1 MSVSVVNAKA
11 DVLRAA
17 AALAANCNAAKGLQD
32 VLKSNLGPRGTVKM
46 LVGGA
51 GQLKLTKDGC
61 VLLHEMQIQH
71 PTASLIAR
79 AATAQDEVTGDGTT
93 SAVLFIGELL
103 RQSERFIAEGVH
115 PRLLCAGF
123 DKARQR
129 TLELLDEMRVNVS
142 VSPRPDR
149 ELLLSVARS
158 SLRTKL
164 PSPLADRLSDDLVE
178 AIGCLYREGEPLDLF
193 MVEVLH
199 MKHRLVDETKL
210 VKGMVLDHG
219 CRHPDMP
226 KHLKN
231 CYILTCNVSL
241 EYEKSEV
248 NAGFFY
254 ASAERRDKLVA
265 AERQFTDMK
274 VQKIIDLKRAVCT
287 PENNKHF
294 VVLNQKGIDP
304 PSLDMLA
311 KEGIMALRRVKR
323 RNMERLPLC
332 CGGNP
337 VNSVDDLRPEDLG
350 FAAQVYEQSLG
361 DDKFTFIDGVEDPRS
376 CTILIK
382 GPNDHAVAQV
392 KDAVRDGLRA
402 IKNVIEDRA
411 VIPGAGAFEVAAY
424 CKLQEFKREVSGK
437 QKLGVAA
444 FADALLVIPKTL
456 AENSGHD
463 VYEVLL
469 SLIDAHQTSNQ
480 LVGIDLATGR
490 SNSPAME
497 GIWDNYIVKKQMLS
511 LAPTLAQQLL
521 LVDEVL
527 KAGKSMTKS

>member
-17 AALAANCNAAKGLQD
+17 AALTANCNAAKGLQD
-32 VLKSNLGPRGTVKM
+32 VLKTNLGPRGTVKM

-71 PTASLIAR
+71 PTAAMIAR
-79 AATAQDEVTGDGTT
+79 AATAQDEITGDGTT
-93 SAVLFIGELL
+93 SSVIFMGELL
-103 RQSERFIAEGVH
+103 RQAERFIAEGVH
-115 PRLLCAGF
+115 PRLICAGF
-123 DKARQR
+123 DKARQK
-129 TLELLDEMRVNVS
+129 TLELLDELRVPVS
-142 VSPRPDR
+142 VSPLPDR
-149 ELLLSVARS
+149 ELLLSVART

-164 PSPLADRLSDDLVE
+164 TAAFADRLSDDLVE
-178 AIGCLYREGEPLDLF
+178 AVSCLYKEGQSLDLF
-193 MVEVLH
+193 MIEVLH

-210 VKGMVLDHG
+210 IKGMVMDHG

-226 KHLKN
+226 RHLKN
-231 CYILTCNVSL
+231 CFILTCNVSL
-241 EYEKSEV
+241 EYEKTEV

-254 ASAERRDKLVA
+254 TSADQRDRLVA
-265 AERQFTDMK
+265 AERRFTDLK
-274 VQKIIDLKRAVCT
+274 VQKIIDLKRTVCT
-287 PENNKHF
+287 PENKKNF

-332 CGGNP
+332 CGGNA
-337 VNSVDDLRPEDLG
+337 VNSLDDLRPEDLG
-350 FAAQVYEQSLG
+350 FAAEVYEQSLG
-361 DDKFTFIDGVEDPRS
+361 DDKFTFVEGVVNPQS

-382 GPNDHAVAQV
+382 GPNEHTIAQV

-402 IKNVIEDRA
+402 VKNVIDDKA
-411 VIPGAGAFEVAAY
+411 VVPGAGAFEVAAY
-424 CKLQEFKREVSGK
+424 CKLQEFKRSVPGK
-437 QKLGVAA
+437 QKLGVDA
-444 FADALLVIPKTL
+444 FADALLIIPKTL
-456 AENSGHD
+456 AENSGLD
-463 VYEVLL
+463 AYEVLL
-469 SLIDAHQTSNQ
+469 SLIDSHQTTHQ
-480 LVGIDLATGR
+480 LVGLDLATGQC
-490 SNSPAME
+490 NAPAME
-497 GIWDNYIVKKQMLS
+497 GIWDNYKVKRQLLS

-527 KAGKSMTKS
+527 KAGKSMTKH

>member
-1 MSVSVVNAKA
+1 
-11 DVLRAA
+11 
-17 AALAANCNAAKGLQD
+17 
-32 VLKSNLGPRGTVKM
+32 
-46 LVGGA
+46 
-51 GQLKLTKDGC
+51 
-61 VLLHEMQIQH
+61 MQIQH
-71 PTASLIAR
+71 PTAALIAR
-79 AATAQDEVTGDGTT
+79 AATAQDEITGDGTT
-93 SAVLFIGELL
+93 SNVIFIGELL
-103 RQSERFIAEGVH
+103 RQAERFVAEGVH
-115 PRLLCAGF
+115 PRLLCSGF

-129 TLELLDEMRVNVS
+129 TLELLDELKVPVS

-149 ELLLSVARS
+149 ELLLSVART

-164 PSPLADRLSDDLVE
+164 PAALADALSDDLVE
-178 AIGCLYREGEPLDLF
+178 AVSCLYKEGQPIDLF

-210 VKGMVLDHG
+210 IKGIVMDHG

-226 KHLKN
+226 KQLKN

-254 ASAERRDKLVA
+254 SSAEQRDKLVA
-265 AERQFTDMK
+265 AERRFTDAK

-287 PENNKHF
+287 PENKRNF

-332 CGGNP
+332 CGGNA

-350 FAAQVYEQSLG
+350 FAAEVYEQSLG
-361 DDKFTFIDGVEDPRS
+361 DDKYTFVEGVENPES
-376 CTILIK
+376 CTLLIK
-382 GPNDHAVAQV
+382 GPNDHTIAQV
-392 KDAVRDGLRA
+392 KDAIRDGLRA
-402 IKNVIEDRA
+402 IKNVIDDQA
-411 VIPGAGAFEVAAY
+411 VIPGAGAFEIAAY
-424 CKLQEFKREVSGK
+424 CKLQEFKRTVPGK
-437 QKLGVAA
+437 QKLGVDA
-444 FADALLVIPKTL
+444 FADALLIIPKTL
-456 AENSGHD
+456 AENSGLD
-463 VYEVLL
+463 AYDALL
-469 SLIDAHQTSNQ
+469 SLIDAHHATNQ
-480 LVGIDLATGR
+480 LVGLDLATGQ
-490 SNSPAME
+490 SNSPALE
-497 GIWDNYIVKKQMLS
+497 GIWDSYKVKKQMLS

-527 KAGKSMTKS
+527 KAGKSMSKN